1 MKQKSFLGE
10 QMKNSKIIPFD
21 NLSDQLRNSGIRFS
35 DNSNEIMT
43 ESLPLAKERIK
54 IEIIKNK
61 EKLKIAQNYKRFGQ
75 SIENMFQVMK
85 QYKGRD
91 DLDFIAQ
98 EFVTK

>member
-1 MKQKSFLGE
+1 
-10 QMKNSKIIPFD
+10 MKNSKIIPFD

-61 EKLKIAQNYKRFGQ
+61 EKLKIA
-75 SIENMFQVMK
+75 
-85 QYKGRD
+85 
-91 DLDFIAQ
+91 
-98 EFVTK
+98 